1 MTAPTP
7 KRRGHPGTA
16 PWQSLPSQRAG
27 LPGDRA
33 AWLAV
38 VLPAIDAGRSHPE
51 VAKLLTDAGHQVTGS
66 SVRLWHLKLEAM
78 RAAGQLPE
86 HPGAFPT
93 RDPGWHEGAPVPS
106 PEKAA
111 EGGRKGAETKARAKG
126 PGKGK
131 RAGRGRGRAGRSDGR
146 SD

>member
-7 KRRGHPGTA
+7 KRRGHPGVA

-51 VAKLLTDAGHQVTGS
+51 VAKLLTDAGHEVEGFA
-66 SVRLWHLKLEAM
+66 VRLWHAKLEAM
-78 RAAGQLPE
+78 RKRRQLPE
-86 HPGAFPT
+86 HPHEFPK
-93 RDPGWHEGAPVPS
+93 RNPGWHKGAPLPTA
-106 PEKAA
+106 EQAA
-111 EGGRKGAETKARAKG
+111 EGGRKGMATRLGTGRKKAPKKG
-126 PGKGK
+126 A
-131 RAGRGRGRAGRSDGR
+131 R
-146 SD
+146 